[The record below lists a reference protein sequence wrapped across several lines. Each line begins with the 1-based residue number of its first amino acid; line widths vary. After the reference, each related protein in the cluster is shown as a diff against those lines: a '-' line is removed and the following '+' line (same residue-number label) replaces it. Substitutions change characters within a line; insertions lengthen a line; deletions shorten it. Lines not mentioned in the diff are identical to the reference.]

1 MKKFMSFV
9 LVFMTSVVMMAAD
22 FEEDGVSYGILSSED
37 HTVEVVN
44 NNSAYVGDLVIP
56 ARVQH
61 DGVMYTV
68 VALHFQA
75 FFKCTELYSV
85 SIPETVEDMGEYSF
99 TQCTSLQEV
108 LLPSNAVSIPNGMF
122 WGCSSL
128 KSITLPE
135 GITQIGEYAFSN
147 CSVLE
152 EINMPAGI
160 DNIGKAAFM
169 GTALKEFTLPDKV
182 VDLSPFVLALTT
194 RLEKVTL
201 HNNLETIGEC
211 AFQGNTAMRTIILP
225 EKLKS
230 IAASAFAQCISLSEI
245 RIPDG
250 ITAIPEKCF
259 YNDMALQTVVM
270 GKSVTTIGSE
280 CFARYNSTTT
290 APQLKNVYL
299 CASEIVSGGDTFI
312 DEACQKAT
320 LHVPSELV
328 EAYKAQPG
336 WQRFCVVAI
345 KDGELS
351 SVEAVNS
358 EGVWKA
364 DACYSIDGKLLHFG
378 GKGSMTGCDRYMN
391 NGIMISGGK
400 KIVCNAMMR

>member
-1 MKKFMSFV
+1 MKKLLSFV
-9 LVFMTSVVMMAAD
+9 FAVMTSVFMMAAD
-22 FEEDGVSYGILSSED
+22 FEEDGISYGILSD
-37 HTVEVVN
+37 DDRTVEVVN

-75 FFKCTELYSV
+75 FFKCADLYSV

-108 LLPSNAVSIPNGMF
+108 TLPSNAVSIPDGMF

-128 KSITLPE
+128 KKITLPD
-135 GITQIGEYAFSN
+135 GVTQIGEYAFSN
-147 CSVLE
+147 CSALE
-152 EINMPAGI
+152 EINLPAGI

-169 GTALKEFTLPDKV
+169 GTALKEFVLPDKV

-201 HNNLETIGEC
+201 HDKLQTIGEC
-211 AFQGNTAMRTIILP
+211 AFQGNTAMRTVALP
-225 EKLKS
+225 ETLKS
-230 IAASAFAQCISLSEI
+230 IAASAFAQCVALSEI

-250 ITAIPEKCF
+250 ITAISDKCF

-270 GKSVTTIGSE
+270 GKAVTTIGSE
-280 CFARYNSTTT
+280 CFARYKNTAT
-290 APQLKNVYL
+290 APQLKDVYL
-299 CASEIVSGGDTFI
+299 CAPEIVSGGDSFI
-312 DEACQKAT
+312 DEACRKAT

-336 WQRFCVVAI
+336 WQRFSVVAI
-345 KDGELS
+345 KDGDLS
-351 SVEAVNS
+351 AVEAVNAVAAKKS
-358 EGVWKA
+358 
-364 DACYSIDGKLLHFG
+364 DTCYTLDGKLIRLG
-378 GKGSMTGCDRYMN
+378 GKGTVMYSGNRMS

-400 KIVCNAMMR
+400 KISCHAISR